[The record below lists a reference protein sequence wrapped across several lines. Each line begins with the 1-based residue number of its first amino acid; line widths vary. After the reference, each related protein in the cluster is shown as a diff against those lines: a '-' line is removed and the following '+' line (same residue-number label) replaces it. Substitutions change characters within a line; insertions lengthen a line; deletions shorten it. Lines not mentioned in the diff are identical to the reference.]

1 MSAGYATASLDTLP
15 TAEGPGDGHWKPL
28 RRHFGITAF
37 GVNAWVARGAGD
49 EIIAEHDEEEDDV
62 QGHEELYLVTRGS
75 ATFTIGD
82 EDLTALAG
90 TLVFVRDPQ
99 LRRKAVAEV
108 PGTTIVSFGGRP
120 DAMEVS
126 AWERRRL
133 GD

>member
-28 RRHFGITAF
+28 RHHFGITAF

-49 EIIAEHDEEEDDV
+49 EIIAEHTEEEDDV

-75 ATFTIGD
+75 ATFTIGG

-90 TLVFVRDPQ
+90 TLVFVRDPR
-99 LRRKAVAEV
+99 LRRRAVAEV
-108 PGTTIVSFGGRP
+108 PGTTIVSFGGPP